1 MKHVKLLLFF
11 LFLSVCGMFAQNPRL
26 TTAESH
32 AIRAFVNDV
41 KNGRKELVAKAVS
54 YPVDRKYPL
63 EPIRSENEFL
73 IHYDEFID
81 ASVIDLLIDAEWD
94 RYGWRG
100 ISCDSNILWG
110 EIDENGEFS
119 VYSFG
124 LNSNGESRW
133 KESVESQRIRLH
145 SSLRDFDSP
154 EIMFKSGRYT
164 IRIDRMPDESYR
176 YASWKDGKS
185 ISSRPDIII
194 TGGTL
199 DVQGTMHNKCYSFRN
214 GEYEYQVIYG
224 GFWESGA
231 FALTVSKNSQVL
243 LTQKDGEMIY

>member
-11 LFLSVCGMFAQNPRL
+11 FYLSVSSLYAQDSGL

-32 AIRAFVNDV
+32 AIRAFVNDI

-54 YPVDRKYPL
+54 YPLDRKYPL
-63 EPIRSENEFL
+63 EPIRSEDEFL
-73 IHYDEFID
+73 FHYDEFID
-81 ASVIDLLIDAEWD
+81 TSVINLLIDAEWD

-100 ISCDSNILWG
+100 VSCDSNVLWG
-110 EIDENGEFS
+110 EIDENGEFT
-119 VYSFG
+119 VYSFQ
-124 LNSNGESRW
+124 LNSIGESRW
-133 KESVESQRIRLH
+133 EESVESQRNRLH
-145 SSLRDFDSP
+145 PSLRDYETP
-154 EIMFKSGRYT
+154 EIMFKSGRYI

-199 DVQGTMHNKCYSFRN
+199 DVQGTIHNECYSFRN
-214 GEYEYQVIYG
+214 GDYEYQVIYG

-231 FALTVSKNSQVL
+231 FVLTVSKNSKVL
-243 LTQKDGEMIY
+243 LTQQDGEMIY